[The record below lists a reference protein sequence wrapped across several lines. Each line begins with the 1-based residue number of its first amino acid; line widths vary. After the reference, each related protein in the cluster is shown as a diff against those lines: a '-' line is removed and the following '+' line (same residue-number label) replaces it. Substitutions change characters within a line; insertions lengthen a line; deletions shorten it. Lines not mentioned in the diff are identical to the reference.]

1 MEVKDFSTETLED
14 IVANFETIKNELK
27 KRKANKNNFS
37 FNVGDVIFCKNNN
50 NEYFVLQIKEVDI
63 NNNNVVVDE
72 FILRNN
78 GTFDMFEDEWYYYD
92 ETNWKEYTKMRNNKI
107 FNSLK
112 EVIYEYNKKFDLL
125 EETHYKELK
134 KLIIEKQ

>member
-14 IVANFETIKNELK
+14 IVANYETIKNELK
-27 KRKANKNNFS
+27 KRKADNNNFS

-50 NEYFVLQIKEVDI
+50 NDYFVSQIKKVDI

-72 FILRNN
+72 LVLHNN
-78 GTFDMFEDEWYYYD
+78 GTFNMFEDEWYYYYA
-92 ETNWKEYTKMRNNKI
+92 TNWKKYTKMRNNQI

-112 EVIYEYNKKFDLL
+112 EVINEYNKKIDFF
-125 EETHYKELK
+125 EETTYKELK
-134 KLIIEKQ
+134 TLIIEK